1 MKELILELSANESS
15 LLSVLKT
22 IIITVILGLVI
33 LKSYR
38 NQK

>member
-1 MKELILELSANESS
+1 MKELILELSTNESS